1 METKLG
7 ISIGLLAAALYF
19 LGLVGLY
26 TPLFLLAG
34 YVLLFESARWL
45 KFSAVKAVTVCIFFS
60 VISAMVYL
68 IPNAITFIDNIFRI
82 FNGNFSFAFAT
93 KIVNLVNSIITI
105 AEKVVLLMLAFKSLD
120 QKSVTIKPIDQ
131 LIAKHF
137 PLENTETAAKQN

>member
-1 METKLG
+1 MKTKLG

-34 YVLLFESARWL
+34 YVLLFESGRWL
-45 KFSAVKAVTVCIFFS
+45 KVSAVKAVMVCIFFS
-60 VISAMVYL
+60 VISAVVGL
-68 IPNAITFIDNIFRI
+68 IPNAITFVDNAFRI

-93 KIVNLVNSIITI
+93 KIVNLVYAIITI
-105 AEKVVLLMLAFKSLD
+105 AEKIALLMLAFKALD

-131 LIAKHF
+131 LIAKYF
-137 PLENTETAAKQN
+137 PLENSETGTEQN